1 MNSVYDKKRSLF
13 QIIMILV
20 CIIAMAAVLFP
31 ILNIV
36 ATSLSGKNAIAKG
49 QVGIFPRE
57 FTLEAYEMVFTN
69 SNIMRSL
76 FFSIALTA
84 GYAFLAT
91 FFTILA
97 AYPLSKPDLRG
108 RHVFLVIITVT
119 MYVSAGTIPSYLL
132 VKNLHLMNT
141 VWALVLPGMISPFNL
156 IILRTF
162 FAGINRALY
171 EAAYM
176 DGCGEWGCLF
186 RITIPLSLPSIFT
199 IMLFYAVSRWNGV
212 TDVLYYINKS
222 ELYTL
227 QYQLKMMLDS
237 LQIPYRPE
245 EIETMLITPENVKCS
260 TIVFAMVP
268 MLIVYPFVQKYFT
281 RGMTIGGVKE

>member
-1 MNSVYDKKRSLF
+1 MSSVYDKKRSLF

-69 SNIMRSL
+69 SNIVRSL